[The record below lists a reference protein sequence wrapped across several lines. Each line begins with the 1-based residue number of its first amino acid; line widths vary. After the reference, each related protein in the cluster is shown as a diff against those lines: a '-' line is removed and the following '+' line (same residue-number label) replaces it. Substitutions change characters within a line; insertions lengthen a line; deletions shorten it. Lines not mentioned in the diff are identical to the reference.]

1 MFMHVPVVVFLSLSR
16 VRISNSKSVAEVI
29 RSRYSENTIKK
40 TRKLEKLD
48 YCLRKLELDLQFF
61 RKCDGSNVIPFFFFF
76 FLISFWQIVLLN
88 IHLPSDFV
96 KSFV

>member
-40 TRKLEKLD
+40 IRKLEKLD

-61 RKCDGSNVIPFFFFF
+61 RKCDDSNVIPFFF
-76 FLISFWQIVLLN
+76 
-88 IHLPSDFV
+88 
-96 KSFV
+96 

>member
-1 MFMHVPVVVFLSLSR
+1 MFMHVPVGVFLSLSR

-61 RKCDGSNVIPFFFFF
+61 RKCDDSNVIPFL
-76 FLISFWQIVLLN
+76 FLISFWQIVMLN